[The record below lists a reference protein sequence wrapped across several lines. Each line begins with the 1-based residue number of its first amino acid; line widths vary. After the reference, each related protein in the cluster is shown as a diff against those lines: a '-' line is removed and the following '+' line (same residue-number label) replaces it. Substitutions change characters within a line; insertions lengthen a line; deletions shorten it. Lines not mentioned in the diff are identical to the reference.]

1 MSVLD
6 RHRHVKRIST
16 QRAVRDDPSR
26 LFDVSTSTGIF
37 PSAFDL
43 IISFCKGFFF
53 SSFPLSLGI
62 VMAVKEKPL
71 LPNNIENRQ
80 KQRKKGKLF
89 CISNQETDVC
99 VSRIWLKNSLTYKEM
114 ENTSSRC
121 ASRNRTG
128 GVLPGTGYQIFV
140 FLSTCVWLCEQTNRK
155 WKIKKGPKE
164 PKNKL
169 LLSSRK
175 EKNPRRDPKLLLD
188 YLYYSSSVS
197 IYIYIFIGLY
207 VYLYPDKHCIQK

>member
-1 MSVLD
+1 MKDTDGLVGRETYTIDSAVVQQCWCRCWIDIDTWREYQHSAPSVTIRLGYLTFPHQ
-6 RHRHVKRIST
+6 REYFHRLLIWLFRFVK
-16 QRAVRDDPSR
+16 D
-26 LFDVSTSTGIF
+26 
-37 PSAFDL
+37 
-43 IISFCKGFFF
+43 FFF

-71 LPNNIENRQ
+71 LSNNIENRQ
-80 KQRKKGKLF
+80 KQRIKKGKLF

-155 WKIKKGPKE
+155 W
-164 PKNKL
+164 
-169 LLSSRK
+169 
-175 EKNPRRDPKLLLD
+175 
-188 YLYYSSSVS
+188 
-197 IYIYIFIGLY
+197 
-207 VYLYPDKHCIQK
+207 